1 MRNHEV
7 TKPQALLNKQGNIA
21 EPGWA
26 REQIWEYSRKM
37 IKAPSIRIKEWDYYL
52 VMGDGFAGC
61 FTIADNGYMGL
72 ISVSLLSLDENDP
85 WEHTESI
92 ITPFPMGKFKLPAT
106 SSK

>member
-61 FTIADNGYMGL
+61 FTIA
-72 ISVSLLSLDENDP
+72 
-85 WEHTESI
+85 
-92 ITPFPMGKFKLPAT
+92 
-106 SSK
+106 